1 MEAEREQ
8 GKFKK
13 RSMKKDYSTHLIPE
27 HHQLRLTERNAFYAL
42 LVQAKK
48 SISYFDCT
56 QASEEAIITA
66 SERLEAF
73 ARPYQKNGEKLD
85 AVMEDL
91 ARQAHPNSRP
101 PLTLSDMLDAAH
113 ETFIGHRNEPS
124 QIMPLIHQLDI
135 DPAHMTISNLPLAR
149 DLSQQTADNKQ
160 STAAAGT
167 TRYIPK
173 IALAL
178 SALYENGMSADQH
191 LHYILTDK
199 KSKDPL
205 SGHKDKY
212 IVISAPDLKIQL
224 AICERVDA
232 PTYVNRTLRDYTW
245 WQQAAQGQIKTFDEL
260 PTIPAHLTAQGWT
273 RALNAFLETP
283 AEPAPTNPPP
293 PTAVPEGTAARFSL
307 RAIIDES
314 MAATLQAHPPVLPRQ
329 PLRKKKALP
338 PQLAQPSQQPP
349 HLARPAMLSPASLAP
364 HADLNRQRTQS
375 PPISLRRMIDES
387 IVEAMKTH
395 TIPGIPTKPVTPAP
409 QITGPIP
416 TVLRST
422 PEQDQQP
429 TPKHPTSTPDS
440 DRHIKRPRKISI
452 TESEIQERAAA
463 IDDLIF
469 KYMDAGKLPSIYRAG
484 LSTAEKKELTSAQNF
499 LAHHKGST
507 LPLRMQHLLQNAAH
521 HHPTGRGPSKKYP
534 ALTWARVTDVL
545 AAGTS
550 DERCSKPLFNLL
562 NLHGPVLPKNKRA
575 TKERQKQRSI
585 NQARAQSKK
594 MAKINQQIM
603 SFLDEGKIPFL
614 SQSNNP
620 QHEKWLEAT
629 NSHLMKQQGVSLQDY
644 TYALLRKTALSS
656 PTQQGPSAAH
666 PTLTWDKIDQLLKT
680 DPALP
685 HKTTLFDVLELQ
697 GPRLPPKTRPQSDVE
712 QISPT
717 QQRLQEIDQL
727 IWNDLARKRF
737 PSPNRPSIS
746 EHDRK
751 LLLSADMYL
760 HRRHNS
766 SLATRTYDLLHKAA
780 QDRPHLDAPNPKY
793 QKLTWGVVDKVLLS
807 RPSARYRLS
816 LFDVLQ
822 LHGPQQPQAPISPLR
837 LAMNGA
843 EKLRQIDMLIFNT
856 LAKGKLPVIQNPK
869 LSHLQRQHLTDAAD
883 ILRDTGRHTLSSYMG
898 ILFRRAAATQPSA
911 QGPSPAHPNLTWAKI
926 SDILTEQSPERPR
939 LRLFKLLDLQG
950 PPAPKKTQ
958 NTRIFMSRD
967 DRLRFT
973 DQLIWN
979 TLANGF
985 MPSATNQLL
994 PRSEQ
999 LVLRSANA
1007 FLIEKVHTNLST
1019 RLGTLLRQA
1028 LTDRPDA
1035 SGPSPAHPHLTW
1047 EKTFD
1052 TIRAQSH
1059 YSQRNRLFR
1068 LLDLPGPPEPKPSS
1082 LPHIKREKQREYH
1095 QRLKAQKK
1103 QMG

>member
-160 STAAAGT
+160 GTAAAGT

-364 HADLNRQRTQS
+364 HADLNPQRTQS

-395 TIPGIPTKPVTPAP
+395 APSQQKVAAPANSTAQPVSAPHHTPQPEELAADAPASATKAPVFKR
-409 QITGPIP
+409 
-416 TVLRST
+416 VDKYMT
-422 PEQDQQP
+422 PEEHAYRLQNANRLALDYL
-429 TPKHPTSTPDS
+429 SRD
-440 DRHIKRPRKISI
+440 
-452 TESEIQERAAA
+452 
-463 IDDLIF
+463 
-469 KYMDAGKLPSIYRAG
+469 KLPSRFLPG
-484 LSTAEKKELTSAQNF
+484 LSPAEKKEIVNANNFMIRHVGTTLIEQTKTLLRQAAQRYL
-499 LAHHKGST
+499 LA
-507 LPLRMQHLLQNAAH
+507 N
-521 HHPTGRGPSKKYP
+521 GPSP
-534 ALTWARVTDVL
+534 
-545 AAGTS
+545 
-550 DERCSKPLFNLL
+550 
-562 NLHGPVLPKNKRA
+562 
-575 TKERQKQRSI
+575 
-585 NQARAQSKK
+585 
-594 MAKINQQIM
+594 
-603 SFLDEGKIPFL
+603 
-614 SQSNNP
+614 
-620 QHEKWLEAT
+620 
-629 NSHLMKQQGVSLQDY
+629 
-644 TYALLRKTALSS
+644 
-656 PTQQGPSAAH
+656 AH
-666 PTLTWDKIDQLLKT
+666 PTLTWAQVDQIFKT
-680 DPALP
+680 QTGERHRADLFDILNLHGPKP
-685 HKTTLFDVLELQ
+685 HKKRKLE
-697 GPRLPPKTRPQSDVE
+697 PKRVIMTPEKRLNYV
-712 QISPT
+712 
-717 QQRLQEIDQL
+717 DQL
-727 IWNDLARKRF
+727 IYSTLADGKLPTARNPRLTEQQ
-737 PSPNRPSIS
+737 NR
-746 EHDRK
+746 
-751 LLLSADMYL
+751 LLGSANTFLKD
-760 HRRHNS
+760 NGQ
-766 SLATRTYDLLHKAA
+766 T
-780 QDRPHLDAPNPKY
+780 
-793 QKLTWGVVDKVLLS
+793 GLLS
-807 RPSARYRLS
+807 RMSV
-816 LFDVLQ
+816 LF
-822 LHGPQQPQAPISPLR
+822 QQ
-837 LAMNGA
+837 
-843 EKLRQIDMLIFNT
+843 
-856 LAKGKLPVIQNPK
+856 
-869 LSHLQRQHLTDAAD
+869 AA
-883 ILRDTGRHTLSSYMG
+883 
-898 ILFRRAAATQPSA
+898 
-911 QGPSPAHPNLTWAKI
+911 
-926 SDILTEQSPERPR
+926 
-939 LRLFKLLDLQG
+939 
-950 PPAPKKTQ
+950 
-958 NTRIFMSRD
+958 
-967 DRLRFT
+967 
-973 DQLIWN
+973 
-979 TLANGF
+979 
-985 MPSATNQLL
+985 
-994 PRSEQ
+994 
-999 LVLRSANA
+999 SANP
-1007 FLIEKVHTNLST
+1007 
-1019 RLGTLLRQA
+1019 Q
-1028 LTDRPDA
+1028 A
-1035 SGPSPAHPHLTW
+1035 SGPSPAHPTLTW
-1047 EKTFD
+1047 TQISDIF
-1052 TIRAQSH
+1052 TAQSVGR
-1059 YSQRNRLFR
+1059 YSTDLFK
-1068 LLDLPGPPEPKPSS
+1068 LLDLPGPPRPALSRMADYNKT
-1082 LPHIKREKQREYH
+1082 KCKQRYQLRKE
-1095 QRLKAQKK
+1095 QKN
-1103 QMG
+1103 QMD